1 MNKDRKN
8 RIDELNLTVEEL
20 ISLVNNHPNLYGKF
34 TTIPRLRSFFYE
46 QEYHMGFNAYKPT
59 KEFFQDVISKL
70 SDYGNNLGT
79 AADQTTLA
87 WVMSGLI
94 PQHKAT
100 QDLLNLVDQKQYI

>member
-20 ISLVNNHPNLYGKF
+20 MSLVNNHPDVYGKF
-34 TTIPRLRSFFYE
+34 TTISTLKGFFRD
-46 QEYHMGFNAYKPT
+46 QEYHAGLNGYAPT

>member
-1 MNKDRKN
+1 MDKDRKN

-20 ISLVNNHPNLYGKF
+20 MSLVNNHPDLYGKF
-34 TTIPRLRSFFYE
+34 TTISTLKGFFRD
-46 QEYHMGFNAYKPT
+46 QEYHAGLNGYAPT

-70 SDYGNNLGT
+70 SDYGN
-79 AADQTTLA
+79 ADETTLA

>member
-1 MNKDRKN
+1 MDKDRKN

-20 ISLVNNHPNLYGKF
+20 MSLVNDHPDLYGKF
-34 TTIPRLRSFFYE
+34 TTVKRLRAFFYD
-46 QEYHMGFNAYKPT
+46 QEYHLGFNAYKPT
-59 KEFFQDVISKL
+59 KEFFKDVISKL
-70 SDYGNNLGT
+70 SDYGN
-79 AADQTTLA
+79 ADETTLA